1 MKIQDEARWLAQ
13 RAELGQKIGP
23 QSAQS
28 FIAFVEDWC
37 EGAERIQTSLLRP
50 IEALRAALEPT
61 EVRHGFLDTN
71 LLANMLVVICANW
84 AYGGD
89 DFFVSMT
96 EIEQRLVIDVA
107 GQMIAEQQDAAT
119 GAAEFVP
126 DESVQLVPTADD

>member
-1 MKIQDEARWLAQ
+1 MRPAGSPRG
-13 RAELGQKIGP
+13 RSQKIGP
-23 QSAQS
+23 QSAQA

-37 EGAERIQTSLLRP
+37 ESAERIQTSLLRP

-61 EVRHGFLDTN
+61 EQAHGYLDTN

-84 AYGGD
+84 VYGGD

-119 GAAEFVP
+119 GAAELVP